1 MDSSSLEEDDLDRSG
16 LGERADETVALGRVR
31 VVGRRS
37 AVRSSRSIVRR
48 RGRSSGSSRGRRR
61 RSTRA
66 LGRRGSS
73 RSVVRR
79 RRSSLSL
86 LGLALLLVVEVLL
99 PSVPSLSLSAL
110 LHPRLLVRSEPVQL
124 SLCVLIVV
132 VLAVVEEVSGS
143 VGLVLFLSIGASGL
157 VVVRRGRRQSS
168 NKTLDEPTRSKVNLL
183 LNRHLCLLRRGVFD
197 RTDAR
202 GLDKFSLE
210 ARDDERLD
218 VADRS
223 LGVRDERRLV
233 GRQGRVGVAER
244 DCSDV
249 GVGKDSDDMR
259 RGAVGVGRSVGR
271 RPMRRRT
278 VARRRSRGR
287 RSIVRRGSRRR
298 GRSVVGRR
306 SLKVCGKG
314 TSVSTGY
321 LKKRPGHETY
331 PGRRPPG

>member
-1 MDSSSLEEDDLDRSG
+1 MGWSSLEEDDLDRSG
-16 LGERADETVALGRVR
+16 LGERADEAVALGRVR

-37 AVRSSRSIVRR
+37 AVRSSRPLR
-48 RGRSSGSSRGRRR
+48 
-61 RSTRA
+61 
-66 LGRRGSS
+66 RRGSS

-79 RRSSLSL
+79 SGRSSLSL
-86 LGLALLLVVEVLL
+86 LVLALLLVVVVLS
-99 PSVPSLSLSAL
+99 PSVLSLSLSAL
-110 LHPRLLVRSEPVQL
+110 LHPGLLVRSEPVQL
-124 SLCVLIVV
+124 SLCVFIVV

-143 VGLVLFLSIGASGL
+143 VGLVLSIDGLGL

-168 NKTLDEPTRSKVNLL
+168 DKTLDEPTRSKVNLL

-202 GLDKFSLE
+202 GLDKLSLE

-244 DCSDV
+244 DCSDI
-249 GVGKDSDDMR
+249 GVGEDSDDMR
-259 RGAVGVGRSVGR
+259 RGAVGAGGSVGR

-287 RSIVRRGSRRR
+287 RSIVRRWSRRR

-306 SLKVCGKG
+306 SLEVCGKG